1 VRHDDHFARRFA
13 VERPF
18 DGISV
23 RRRLAALIGCTKSS
37 MTDIR
42 SSSGAT
48 ASVFGFSRKAISDA
62 HRERRSVL
70 IRQWLRPQE

>member
-23 RRRLAALIGCTKSS
+23 RRRLPALIGCIIVRR
-37 MTDIR
+37 DGER
-42 SSSGAT
+42 
-48 ASVFGFSRKAISDA
+48 VRLCSRKAISDA